1 MEAPGSLGSP
11 LRKWSKVTSGM
22 VLGDQEAP
30 DRWVG
35 RQGCSSWAE
44 IQELRVEKGKMNS
57 GFSDIAHD
65 SGSLGPFFSISH
77 GTPVLTEKRHYCVLL
92 R

>member
-1 MEAPGSLGSP
+1 MEAPGDLSSP
-11 LRKWSKVTSGM
+11 LRTWSKVTSGI

-35 RQGCSSWAE
+35 SQGCSFWAK
-44 IQELRVEKGKMNS
+44 IQELRVGEGQGNS

-65 SGSLGPFFSISH
+65 SV
-77 GTPVLTEKRHYCVLL
+77 TPWRHSFLL
-92 R
+92 VMAPQC

>member
-35 RQGCSSWAE
+35 RQGFSSWVK
-44 IQELRVEKGKMNS
+44 IQQLRLEEGKTALPLTVWLR
-57 GFSDIAHD
+57 GAILF
-65 SGSLGPFFSISH
+65 
-77 GTPVLTEKRHYCVLL
+77 GTPVLAEKRRHWVLL